1 MSGHHDLFHAV
12 HVGDGVKYGVKMVL
26 MLMLM
31 LIAMLIADGDSDC

>member
-26 MLMLM
+26 MLML
-31 LIAMLIADGDSDC
+31 IAMLIADGDSDC